1 VYVNGQALYLASGD
15 GTASRKLVN
24 LPWPL
29 AGFNVD
35 TSAGQNV
42 NTSPVW
48 SPDGQKIA
56 LTVVNPEGRI
66 NQLWEVSGDG
76 TDLHQMFP
84 GWHAKTGE
92 CCGSWMPNGK
102 YFVFTSQRQIW
113 AARQAGSV
121 LQRVSSEPVQ
131 LTAGAVSYSYP
142 VPGKDGKTIFAV
154 ASVQRGE
161 LQSYNRKSRSFE
173 PFLGGISAQDVAFTK
188 DGDWVAYVSYPDRIL
203 WRSKV
208 DGSNKVQL
216 SFPPVYAM
224 LPRWSP
230 AGKEIV
236 YFGLEDGKSARIYEV
251 SADGGVRRQ
260 LMPDQ
265 SGNQADPVWSPTGD
279 ALAFGETGSGASAE
293 IHILQMKTGQI
304 TTLPGSQGLYSP
316 RWSPDGRYIAALP
329 FDESGIK
336 LFDLNAQK
344 WSMLVKG
351 LAGYPCWS
359 HDGRFIYFLRMSDNV
374 IDRVTVP
381 EGKIEQVASFKG
393 FQITGFYTFWLAL
406 ASDDSPL
413 VLKDAGTQEVV
424 SMAWLEP

>member
-1 VYVNGQALYLASGD
+1 
-15 GTASRKLVN
+15 
-24 LPWPL
+24 
-29 AGFNVD
+29 
-35 TSAGQNV
+35 
-42 NTSPVW
+42 
-48 SPDGQKIA
+48 
-56 LTVVNPEGRI
+56 
-66 NQLWEVSGDG
+66 
-76 TDLHQMFP
+76 
-84 GWHAKTGE
+84 
-92 CCGSWMPNGK
+92 
-102 YFVFTSQRQIW
+102 
-113 AARQAGSV
+113 
-121 LQRVSSEPVQ
+121 
-131 LTAGAVSYSYP
+131 
-142 VPGKDGKTIFAV
+142 
-154 ASVQRGE
+154 
-161 LQSYNRKSRSFE
+161 
-173 PFLGGISAQDVAFTK
+173 
-188 DGDWVAYVSYPDRIL
+188 
-203 WRSKV
+203 
-208 DGSNKVQL
+208 
-216 SFPPVYAM
+216 M

-230 AGKEIV
+230 GGKEIV

-251 SADGGVRRQ
+251 SAEGGVQRQ

-359 HDGRFIYFLRMSDNV
+359 HDGRFIYFLRMSENV

-406 ASDDSPL
+406 TPDDSPL